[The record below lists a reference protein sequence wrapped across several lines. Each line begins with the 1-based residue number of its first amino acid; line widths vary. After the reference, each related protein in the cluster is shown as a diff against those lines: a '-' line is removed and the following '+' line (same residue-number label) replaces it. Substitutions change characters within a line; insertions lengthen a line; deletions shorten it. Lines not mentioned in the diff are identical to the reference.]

1 MAGWHARVPRASVL
15 LTIALLTVPTA
26 AAAPQRQAAST
37 CVDLQTQLNASAPGG
52 TVTVSGTVSG
62 CSLALPSHTVTLLGD
77 GGGDDGFDGNAGGLP
92 ILSGTDVGTTTIS
105 QLFFRNA
112 SIIGSG
118 AAISISGQAAP
129 TIDHSVFTGNSATAF
144 GGAVYISQAAGSPNV
159 PVSLTNDTF
168 GGVMPNSAASGGA
181 VNLFLSTSAVLTGN
195 VFSGNV
201 GSTRGGGLNIAWCP
215 SSQCP
220 AVAASVTQ
228 TGNVFNL
235 NQVNGGQST
244 FGGGGGEAV
253 SSLGNITVGS
263 QNDRFVSNSVTGGP
277 NLWGGGVYVGNSI
290 FRGLN
295 LAVAGNSSSGNG
307 GGMYA
312 GVVASTLALCDA
324 TVAGNTVGAGASGP
338 ALAGAGF
345 DTLSL
350 TNSIVYGNGSNPG
363 SEISGFAFP
372 APSTNPCTGAVG
384 GWPDAVSFSDVC
396 AGAGPM
402 PGPGNVCVDPLLVNP
417 AAGVGDVHETATS
430 PTIDRGSNALVPPVL
445 AADYE
450 GDARITDGDGN
461 GSSVV
466 DMGADE
472 RPLATA
478 VGLRSFAAQ
487 RRHGVVVL
495 TWKVGVESRLLGFD
509 VYRSRVRVNA
519 AVIPT
524 RGGRYRLLDVRAPS
538 RRTSYRLLAVLV
550 DGRRVLLG
558 EATVG
563 SAPGKNRTVCCP

>member
-37 CVDLQTQLNASAPGG
+37 CADLQSQLNASAPGG

-62 CSLALPSHTVTLLGD
+62 CSLALPSHAVTLVGD

-92 ILSGTDVGTTTIS
+92 VLSGTNVGTTTIS

-112 SIIGSG
+112 SITGSG
-118 AAISISGQAAP
+118 AAIAISGQASP
-129 TIDHSVFTGNSATAF
+129 TIDHSVFTGNSATSL
-144 GGAVYISQAAGSPNV
+144 GGAVYISQAAGSPSS
-159 PVSLTNDTF
+159 PVTLTNDTF
-168 GGVMPNSAASGGA
+168 GGVMSNSAASGGGA
-181 VNLFLSTSAVLTGN
+181 NLILSTSAVLTGN
-195 VFSGNV
+195 LFSGNLA
-201 GSTRGGGLNIAWCP
+201 STRGGGLNISWCP
-215 SSQCP
+215 QCP
-220 AVAASVTQ
+220 GVAASVTQ
-228 TGNVFNL
+228 TGNVFDS

-244 FGGGGGEAV
+244 VGGGGGEAV
-253 SSLGNITVGS
+253 NSPGNIAVGS
-263 QNDRFVSNSVTGGP
+263 RNDRFVSNSVTGGL
-277 NLWGGGVYVGNSI
+277 NLWGGGVYIGNSI

-307 GGMYA
+307 GGIYA
-312 GVVASTLALCDA
+312 GVVTSTLALCDA

-338 ALAGAGF
+338 ALAGSAF

-350 TNSIVYGNGSNPG
+350 TNSIVYGNGPSPG
-363 SEISGFAFP
+363 SEVSGFTFP
-372 APSTNPCTGAVG
+372 APSTNPCTGTGAG
-384 GWPDAVSFSDVC
+384 RPDAVTYSDVC
-396 AGAGPM
+396 AGAVPM
-402 PGPGNVCVDPLLVNP
+402 PGPGNVCVAPLLVNP
-417 AAGVGDVHETATS
+417 VAGVGDVHETALS
-430 PTIDRGSNALVPPVL
+430 PTIDLGSNALVPAVL
-445 AADYE
+445 TTDYE
-450 GDARITDGDGN
+450 GDARISDGN
-461 GSSVV
+461 GDSSSVV

-472 RPLATA
+472 RPVTTA
-478 VGLRSFAAQ
+478 VGVRSFAAQ

-495 TWKVGVESRLLGFD
+495 TWRVGVEARLLGYD

-519 AVIPT
+519 AVVPA

-550 DGRRVLLG
+550 DGSRVPLG

-563 SAPGKNRTVCCP
+563 GAPGR